1 MQRWNHS
8 CGARDLQRRQ
18 GLSLVQD
25 LDSRGV
31 SRFFR
36 EFEMIFVGE
45 AFIPIF
51 GDLDAG
57 ILDFLLHMR
66 IVVFDTENVYLT
78 LQVKNFMIQE
88 VTKKPKL

>member
-1 MQRWNHS
+1 
-8 CGARDLQRRQ
+8 
-18 GLSLVQD
+18 
-25 LDSRGV
+25 
-31 SRFFR
+31 
-36 EFEMIFVGE
+36 MIFVGE

-78 LQVKNFMIQE
+78 LQVNNFMIKE